1 MLIPTFNRADFL
13 SECIDSILTQS
24 LTPSQ
29 VLVVNDGSTDRTQQ
43 VLDAYGNDVE
53 IVEEAHKGK
62 PAALNAGLP
71 VVTGEY
77 LWIFDDDDVALPDAV
92 ERFVEPLEASPEY
105 GFTYSSFYYTATEA
119 GSTRLGPVVG
129 MSTVP
134 DVDEQGFLV
143 ALLESNFLGGA
154 ALFARRS
161 CYETV
166 GEFDQELL
174 RSQDYDMAIRI
185 ARQFTGVRVVGAPTF
200 HYRQHDGQRGANRDR
215 FDASQRFPK
224 WLQYDQIIFSRL
236 YRELPLVDYLPV
248 GRDVDE
254 LRRQAH
260 LQRLSVL
267 ASKLLVDE
275 ACAELSVVAGLSADR
290 GGFSEEERR
299 LVGTLATAPYYGVG
313 RLVDHPRVAGH
324 MRELARNSPVIRQL
338 RTELVRTLACQ
349 PNSRRPWR
357 AVRQFAEVIQT
368 SVGLYGRAG
377 RSFLGQ
383 GGPGR

>member
-174 RSQDYDMAIRI
+174 RSQDYDMAIRSPASSPACGWL
-185 ARQFTGVRVVGAPTF
+185 ARQPFTT
-200 HYRQHDGQRGANRDR
+200 
-215 FDASQRFPK
+215 ASMMA
-224 WLQYDQIIFSRL
+224 SG
-236 YRELPLVDYLPV
+236 
-248 GRDVDE
+248 GRIE
-254 LRRQAH
+254 T
-260 LQRLSVL
+260 
-267 ASKLLVDE
+267 ASMPRND
-275 ACAELSVVAGLSADR
+275 SPS
-290 GGFSEEERR
+290 GFSTTRSSSVASTGNSHSSTICR
-299 LVGTLATAPYYGVG
+299 SGATWTNCGAKP
-313 RLVDHPRVAGH
+313 
-324 MRELARNSPVIRQL
+324 
-338 RTELVRTLACQ
+338 
-349 PNSRRPWR
+349 
-357 AVRQFAEVIQT
+357 T
-368 SVGLYGRAG
+368 S
-377 RSFLGQ
+377 SD
-383 GGPGR
+383 